1 MQVLK
6 GYGWA
11 VVFIFDQTNYV
22 GLAKVKTP
30 MLAWSCLG
38 VGRNTHT
45 FVAALGEFTPAL
57 EDTAMIFEDHDAMG
71 IVLN

>member
-1 MQVLK
+1 
-6 GYGWA
+6 
-11 VVFIFDQTNYV
+11 
-22 GLAKVKTP
+22 

-38 VGRNTHT
+38 VWRNTHT

-57 EDTAMIFEDHDAMG
+57 EDTAMISPLPLFEDHDAMG